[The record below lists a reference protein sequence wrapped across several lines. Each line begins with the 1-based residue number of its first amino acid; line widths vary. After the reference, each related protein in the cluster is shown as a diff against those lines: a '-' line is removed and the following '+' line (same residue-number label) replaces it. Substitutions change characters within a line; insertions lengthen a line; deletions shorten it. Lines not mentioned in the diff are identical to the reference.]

1 MVESNKSDRKAEN
14 LDGQA
19 DPGAFAARLRGRA
32 GQLRISR
39 ARLIELTGLKKQSFA
54 GYWNG
59 ERFPPAHAL
68 LQLSEILDCDS
79 RWLLTGEGSPGSEP
93 KVDDRHLAYR
103 SPANDD
109 DQVDIAS
116 IDFAYGFGGAYLDVG
131 DPTVDKVR
139 FSQAWLRARGI
150 TAPPE
155 LIGVAQ
161 GIGDSMDPMFSDRD
175 MIFFDRSARLEDH
188 MGDKVWV
195 FAYGQVG
202 MVKILRPLPD
212 GTIKIISAN
221 RMYPEEIAPAEEIY
235 IIGRVVSSWR
245 NH

>member
-1 MVESNKSDRKAEN
+1 VVESNKSDDKSET

-19 DPGAFAARLRGRA
+19 EAVAFSERLRARA
-32 GQLRISR
+32 GEMRLTR
-39 ARLIELTGLKKQSFA
+39 AQLIERTGLKKQSFA

-59 ERFPPAHAL
+59 ERVPPAHAL
-68 LQLSEILDCDS
+68 LQLSEELDCS
-79 RWLLTGEGSPGSEP
+79 PRWLLIGEGQPAKHAAG
-93 KVDDRHLAYR
+93 DRRLSHTGAD
-103 SPANDD
+103 NDE

-116 IDFAYGFGGAYLDVG
+116 IDFAYGFGGAYLDAG
-131 DPTVDKVR
+131 DPSVDKVR

-161 GIGDSMDPMFSDRD
+161 GIGESMEPMFSDRD

-221 RMYPEEIAPAEEIY
+221 RMYPEEIALAEEIY

-245 NH
+245 TH

>member
-1 MVESNKSDRKAEN
+1 MVRNEHSDK
-14 LDGQA
+14 QA
-19 DPGAFAARLRGRA
+19 VRGRQA
-32 GQLRISR
+32 HSEKSEEGARI
-39 ARLIELTGLKKQSFA
+39 LIALYSIDKDVAWLSKESGIALSTLYDTIRRGFGK
-54 GYWNG
+54 
-59 ERFPPAHAL
+59 PAHAVAVSKAL
-68 LQLSEILDCDS
+68 RCSLD
-79 RWLLTGEGSPGSEP
+79 WLLTGEAIDPAGNDTRRTNPII
-93 KVDDRHLAYR
+93 DDPDL
-103 SPANDD
+103 
-109 DQVDIAS
+109 VDIAS
-116 IDFAYGFGGAYLDVG
+116 INFAYGFGGAYLDAG
-131 DPTVDKVR
+131 DASIDRVK
-139 FSQAWLRARGI
+139 FSQAWLRERGI
-150 TAPPE
+150 IAPPE

-161 GIGDSMDPMFSDRD
+161 GIGDSMEPMFSDRD

-221 RMYPEEIAPAEEIY
+221 RMYPEEIAQAEELF